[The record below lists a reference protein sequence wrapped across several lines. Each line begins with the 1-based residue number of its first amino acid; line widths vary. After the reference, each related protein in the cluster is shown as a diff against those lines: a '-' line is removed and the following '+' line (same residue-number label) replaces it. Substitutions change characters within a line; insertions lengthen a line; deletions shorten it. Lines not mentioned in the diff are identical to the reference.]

1 MVGWCVPILG
11 SALQSHPRHRHSHR
25 RHPRRR
31 HPRRCQW
38 GNRLSELLPRRC
50 HPRYTTL
57 AAAIFALP
65 RAGMPPLP
73 SVACMALHY
82 SLRFVPCVSVWRWR
96 DDRCREDVMYENC
109 MMPDVISVM
118 RRVQWPMLCG
128 GLVLRTVSK
137 CPRSGRFAASKPPLV
152 LRLGPCASILNPTPK
167 VFMNTITQYTVLM
180 N

>member
-1 MVGWCVPILG
+1 MCPDTWQRSTEPPSPPPL
-11 SALQSHPRHRHSHR
+11 SPPPSS
-25 RHPRRR
+25 RR

-96 DDRCREDVMYENC
+96 DDRCRADVMYENC
-109 MMPDVISVM
+109 MNGARCHQCDASCTVANALRWPGATNSFKMPAE
-118 RRVQWPMLCG
+118 
-128 GLVLRTVSK
+128 
-137 CPRSGRFAASKPPLV
+137 SGRFAASKPPLV
-152 LRLGPCASILNPTPK
+152 VLRYVSYRYGG
-167 VFMNTITQYTVLM
+167 
-180 N
+180 

>member
-1 MVGWCVPILG
+1 MCPDTWQRSTEPPSPPPL
-11 SALQSHPRHRHSHR
+11 SPPPSS
-25 RHPRRR
+25 RR

-152 LRLGPCASILNPTPK
+152 VLRYVSYRYGG
-167 VFMNTITQYTVLM
+167 
-180 N
+180 